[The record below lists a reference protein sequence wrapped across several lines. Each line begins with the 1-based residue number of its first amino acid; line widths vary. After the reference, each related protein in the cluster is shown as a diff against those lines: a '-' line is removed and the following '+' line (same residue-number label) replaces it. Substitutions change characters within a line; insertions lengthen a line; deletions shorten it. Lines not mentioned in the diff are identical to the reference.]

1 MSSLQSVDART
12 LRQSVT
18 EAIRRAIL
26 QGDLLP
32 GVQINQV
39 QIAEQLG
46 VSRGP
51 VREAL
56 GQLEEEGLIRNVPY
70 KGTFVTE
77 ITEEYI
83 RELYDVRGLIET
95 FAVRLAA
102 EAATA
107 DDRREIEQVMQAME
121 RALNA
126 EAVTQFAELDVQFH
140 FLLIRSAHHSL
151 LLQSWRSI
159 EMGVRRCSMLRHR
172 IYSNTADVIA
182 RHREILAAMDAGD
195 VETAAAQLGI
205 HISNARDRVLASWA
219 ELLGRAEELQPAE
232 AVAAGFDTDED
243 RSSVADPA

>member
-32 GVQINQV
+32 GAQINQV

-95 FAVRLAA
+95 FAVRMAA

-107 DDRREIEQVMQAME
+107 DDRHEIEQVMQAME
-121 RALNA
+121 RALNE
-126 EAVTQFAELDVQFH
+126 EAITRFAELDVQFH
-140 FLLIRSAHHSL
+140 FLIIRSAHHSI

-172 IYSNTADVIA
+172 IYSNTAAVIA
-182 RHREILAAMDAGD
+182 RHREILTAMDAGD
-195 VETAAAQLGI
+195 VETAAALLGN
-205 HISNARDRVLASWA
+205 HITEARDRVLSSWA
-219 ELLGRAEELQPAE
+219 ELLGRTQELRPAE
-232 AVAAGFDTDED
+232 AVAAGVGSDDD
-243 RSSVADPA
+243 GSSIAEPV